1 MHRTIIRT
9 LVTVSNKSLDQMEAR
24 VTQVVQLVDSL
35 QAEKKALEEEVEKLR
50 RNVEEV
56 KKDNSTKDQLI
67 KQFKNDRLRVRSRVE
82 KIAEK
87 VVALEEFSSS

>member
-1 MHRTIIRT
+1 MY
-9 LVTVSNKSLDQMEAR
+9 VSNKSLDQLESR
-24 VTQVVQLVDSL
+24 VTQVVQLVSSL
-35 QAEKKALEEEVEKLR
+35 QTENKVLEEEVEKLR

-67 KQFKNDRLRVRSRVE
+67 KQFQNDRIRIRSRVE

-87 VVALEEFSSS
+87 VVALEEFS